1 MSAVDEVSRG
11 ALLRRA
17 PAAASRL
24 GVSAVR
30 DRSVS
35 LGDSSVSLGE
45 RRQIKEPASPPGE
58 RRRRGSGRWQF
69 TPAKSWSL
77 AAAIPIALA
86 IAVAV
91 EPEANGPEP
100 IAPIWLDALAVL
112 TMMAAVLAVGLLVAV
127 EWSGVWIATFSSAG
141 MVLLTALCPVSG
153 HHVSGTYT
161 YVQFAVFGALT
172 AASLL
177 VLLRCR
183 PPADSRDGSRLVV

>member
-1 MSAVDEVSRG
+1 MTAVDEVSRG
-11 ALLRRA
+11 ELLRRA
-17 PAAASRL
+17 PAPASRP
-24 GVSAVR
+24 GASAVR

-35 LGDSSVSLGE
+35 LGE
-45 RRQIKEPASPPGE
+45 RRQMRAPASPPDE
-58 RRRRGSGRWQF
+58 RRPRGTDRWQF

-77 AAAIPIALA
+77 AAAVPVALA
-86 IAVAV
+86 IAVVV

-100 IAPIWLDALAVL
+100 IAPIWLDTLAVL
-112 TMMAAVLAVGLLVAV
+112 TLMAAVLAVGLLVAV
-127 EWSGVWIATFSSAG
+127 EWSGVWIATFSNAG

-177 VLLRCR
+177 VLIRCR
-183 PPADSRDGSRLVV
+183 PPAGSRDGSRLVV

>member
-1 MSAVDEVSRG
+1 M
-11 ALLRRA
+11 
-17 PAAASRL
+17 
-24 GVSAVR
+24 
-30 DRSVS
+30 
-35 LGDSSVSLGE
+35 
-45 RRQIKEPASPPGE
+45 
-58 RRRRGSGRWQF
+58 
-69 TPAKSWSL
+69 
-77 AAAIPIALA
+77 
-86 IAVAV
+86 AV

-100 IAPIWLDALAVL
+100 IAPIWLDTLAVL

-183 PPADSRDGSRLVV
+183 PPAGSRDGSRLVV

>member
-1 MSAVDEVSRG
+1 MNAVDEVSRS

-17 PAAASRL
+17 PAAASRP
-24 GVSAVR
+24 GASAVR

-35 LGDSSVSLGE
+35 VGE
-45 RRQIKEPASPPGE
+45 RRQMRAPASPPDE
-58 RRRRGSGRWQF
+58 HRPRRADRWQF

-77 AAAIPIALA
+77 AAAVPVALA
-86 IAVAV
+86 IAVVV

-100 IAPIWLDALAVL
+100 IAPIWLDTLAVL
-112 TMMAAVLAVGLLVAV
+112 TLMAAVLAVGLLVAV
-127 EWSGVWIATFSSAG
+127 EWSGVWIATFSNAG

-161 YVQFAVFGALT
+161 YLQFAVFGALT

-177 VLLRCR
+177 VLIRCR
-183 PPADSRDGSRLVV
+183 PPAGSRDGSRLVV